1 VADHHRIE
9 ELRRRIDKDP
19 ASIAFAQLAEEY
31 RRAGQFAEAIRVS
44 RAGLLQH
51 PGYLSARV
59 TLGRAL
65 IEKNDLDAAKTELET
80 VLRAAPENLAAIRG
94 LAEIHHR
101 RGALQDALDQYQVAM
116 TLVRHDPDIEGTIR
130 DLERELSKTKPPT
143 PTATFSIKD
152 LEADFLNAV
161 PAGASAAAVAQPP
174 SPPVSADAD
183 ARPAR
188 QQTLPT
194 HANAAAPQ
202 PARAN
207 PEAAAD
213 RPALEV
219 QPHAVRQ
226 PPPPVMQGSAPVP
239 ASAPAAVVQPEQLT
253 RRDPRLAAL
262 ESFLHAIVSYRASRQ
277 QSSRS

>member
-1 VADHHRIE
+1 
-9 ELRRRIDKDP
+9 
-19 ASIAFAQLAEEY
+19 
-31 RRAGQFAEAIRVS
+31 
-44 RAGLLQH
+44 
-51 PGYLSARV
+51 
-59 TLGRAL
+59 
-65 IEKNDLDAAKTELET
+65 
-80 VLRAAPENLAAIRG
+80 
-94 LAEIHHR
+94 
-101 RGALQDALDQYQVAM
+101 M
-116 TLVRHDPDIEGTIR
+116 TLVRRDPDIEGTIR
-130 DLERELSKTKPPT
+130 DLERELSKAKPPT